1 MGHQM
6 RANSAG
12 SLQVISN
19 NEYTVSRGLF
29 TVTMTLAYRNN
40 ALVLAGYTYADTDRH
55 DLAYY
60 STCDANLLTGKGVLN
75 TNSGNGT
82 FEMNESISLEDTYF
96 DSLVDT
102 FDGENGYC
110 SGFEFGENGD
120 F

>member
-1 MGHQM
+1 
-6 RANSAG
+6 
-12 SLQVISN
+12 
-19 NEYTVSRGLF
+19 
-29 TVTMTLAYRNN
+29 
-40 ALVLAGYTYADTDRH
+40 
-55 DLAYY
+55 
-60 STCDANLLTGKGVLN
+60 N